1 MVGKLVLP
9 KPGPNN
15 KVGAKV
21 VCRFIAAP
29 EPVAGKDR
37 FFASEFW
44 APNPVVKKNQPSK
57 GVRVLV
63 CRRAL

>member
-9 KPGPNN
+9 KQGPNN
-15 KVGAKV
+15 KVGVKV
-21 VCRFIAAP
+21 VCLFIAAP
-29 EPVAGKDR
+29 LPVAGKDR

-44 APNPVVKKNQPSK
+44 ALNPAMKKNQPSK
-57 GVRVLV
+57 GAIVLV